1 MSTSGVKM
9 RSVWS
14 SQELVRL
21 RPDEIVPMRP
31 HRRRPWPLDA
41 RPWHGPS
48 WESLQVRSGAR
59 HMVGGASD
67 LPGAGAYQAALQQ
80 ARGHAIVN
88 RRLTMTKHNA
98 VLESEPAIDPAA
110 CCPPEDT
117 QTDEVLK
124 APVEGSAA
132 DEELA
137 VFAKAIAH
145 PTRVRI
151 LRMLAKKEARMCSHI
166 VDELP
171 LAQSTVS
178 EHLRILRSAGLVQ
191 ANENGPRVSYCIV
204 PSALN
209 RLKALLE
216 AV

>member
-1 MSTSGVKM
+1 MSK
-9 RSVWS
+9 
-14 SQELVRL
+14 
-21 RPDEIVPMRP
+21 PNP
-31 HRRRPWPLDA
+31 
-41 RPWHGPS
+41 
-48 WESLQVRSGAR
+48 
-59 HMVGGASD
+59 
-67 LPGAGAYQAALQQ
+67 
-80 ARGHAIVN
+80 
-88 RRLTMTKHNA
+88 
-98 VLESEPAIDPAA
+98 VLESEPAVDPTT
-110 CCPPEDT
+110 CCPPEDA
-117 QTDEVLK
+117 QTAELLN
-124 APVEGSAA
+124 APVEGPAA

-145 PTRVRI
+145 PMRVRI

-204 PSALN
+204 RSALR

>member
-1 MSTSGVKM
+1 MKRRQANPLPSPTPLAPRRADAIEADPDVF
-9 RSVWS
+9 RSPVGRK
-14 SQELVRL
+14 V
-21 RPDEIVPMRP
+21 D
-31 HRRRPWPLDA
+31 
-41 RPWHGPS
+41 GS
-48 WESLQVRSGAR
+48 WGS
-59 HMVGGASD
+59 
-67 LPGAGAYQAALQQ
+67 
-80 ARGHAIVN
+80 AIVN
-88 RRLTMTKHNA
+88 RRLTMSIKTVRDPLA
-98 VLESEPAIDPAA
+98 CEPETAA
-110 CCPPEDT
+110 CCPPEGQAVELLT
-117 QTDEVLK
+117 
-124 APVEGSAA
+124 APVEGPAA
-132 DEELA
+132 DDELA
-137 VFAKAIAH
+137 AFAKAIAH

-204 PSALN
+204 PSALK